1 MIALNRRYYKYGNN
15 PVAFTVETSR
25 IKVVIQYI
33 GNLCHRSE
41 KSNDSIA
48 TPVSLSFSVS
58 LGIIIAVRFSLGP
71 LFAIFFRLSAP
82 FSFIFLSLLKKNN

>member
-15 PVAFTVETSR
+15 PVVFTVETSR

-48 TPVSLSFSVS
+48 TPVSLSFFGFIRYHHCSPF
-58 LGIIIAVRFSLGP
+58 LTRPLICNLFSFICSFFVYIP
-71 LFAIFFRLSAP
+71 LFA
-82 FSFIFLSLLKKNN
+82 KEK